1 MTPGDILMLTA
12 LLVVML
18 VAMALLVSGLGLVAH
33 ALLGPVSPPNET
45 VRDKRPWRV
54 EHLVYRHHR
63 IAGTLITLGSAWFLW
78 QFFQG
83 PINGLADSAW
93 SILWWGLAAA
103 HACTLLIG
111 LVILFRPSRLKP
123 IESLANRRY
132 DLGLTSAPV
141 NATRSPALHG
151 LLIAGIA
158 AVVLVGM
165 SLLLLER
172 LGWMN

>member
-12 LLVVML
+12 LFVVML
-18 VAMALLVSGLGLVAH
+18 VAMAILLAGMGLVAQ

-45 VRDKRPWRV
+45 VRDTRPWRV
-54 EHLVYRHHR
+54 ERLVYRHHR

-83 PINGLADSAW
+83 PINGLADPTW
-93 SILWWGLAAA
+93 SMFWWGLAAA

-111 LVILFRPSRLKP
+111 LVILLRPSRLKP

-132 DLGLTSAPV
+132 ELGLGTPGIT
-141 NATRSPALHG
+141 ATRRPAVHG
-151 LLIAGIA
+151 LLIAFIA

-165 SLLLLER
+165 SLLLLDR